1 MDERPVTELMT
12 SPVLTVD
19 SDEPTAAVADAMVR
33 KGIRSLIV
41 IDEACNPEGI
51 LTSTDYIELVA
62 EGLDPAETTV
72 GERMTTDIVTASVEE
87 TVRAAAGRM
96 ERHDISHLPVVDD
109 DEQVV
114 GILTTTDLRTF
125 LSEP

>member
-1 MDERPVTELMT
+1 MDERPVTELMM